1 MASLILY
8 SAKTITIFRTIWKCN
23 TDAAGEYEKYM
34 ATFLFSFKAMPCWH
48 SPHFTRR
55 LEIIQRPHSL
65 LLGLAVLKSLQLA
78 QTFQVCKNF
87 PGSNAT
93 LLPWFLGLMLRR
105 AVVKSNRDYGIN
117 RVVLR
122 NRNMTC
128 FLAFLFE
135 AKSAASIALIWI
147 PVTRLVK
154 SIMFSALVDAGRIIC
169 AQNSDVTITTTVTTT
184 DNHQPMEEYA
194 HPISPV
200 EI

>member
-1 MASLILY
+1 
-8 SAKTITIFRTIWKCN
+8 
-23 TDAAGEYEKYM
+23 
-34 ATFLFSFKAMPCWH
+34 
-48 SPHFTRR
+48 
-55 LEIIQRPHSL
+55 
-65 LLGLAVLKSLQLA
+65 
-78 QTFQVCKNF
+78 
-87 PGSNAT
+87 
-93 LLPWFLGLMLRR
+93 MLRR

>member
-1 MASLILY
+1 MLAFFSLRAPAGKKSASSVPL
-8 SAKTITIFRTIWKCN
+8 SGFGSVEESSVSTNFP
-23 TDAAGEYEKYM
+23 G
-34 ATFLFSFKAMPCWH
+34 
-48 SPHFTRR
+48 
-55 LEIIQRPHSL
+55 
-65 LLGLAVLKSLQLA
+65 
-78 QTFQVCKNF
+78 CKNF

-169 AQNSDVTITTTVTTT
+169 AQNSDVTITSTVTTT
-184 DNHQPMEEYA
+184 TNRWKSMLTRWVQ
-194 HPISPV
+194 
-200 EI
+200 